1 MKKLRFVVKAKEMIT
16 FQSGSISFVRG
27 SQETKPLNISYSNGN
42 GYTLADGTTLLTEG
56 TTTIQ
61 NFLSIVVD
69 GNQTLTGTGVLNLL
83 ITRFPNGTQSA
94 DMRTLTIDGSQL
106 IINFNFSSKPVATD
120 MEIEVDNRTNKVVTL
135 AHFIPYVT
143 DYDGVDIAYIT
154 IYNADSNLK
163 YNGSPYINGTPIS
176 ANDIANGL
184 LVYHPDDTDLQYND
198 DYDYT
203 VTDSQ
208 GNISD

>member
-120 MEIEVDNRTNKVVTL
+120 MEIEVDNRINKVVTV

-154 IYNADSNLK
+154 IYNADNNLK

-184 LVYHPDDTDLQYND
+184 LVYHPDNTDLQYND

-208 GNISD
+208 GNSSD